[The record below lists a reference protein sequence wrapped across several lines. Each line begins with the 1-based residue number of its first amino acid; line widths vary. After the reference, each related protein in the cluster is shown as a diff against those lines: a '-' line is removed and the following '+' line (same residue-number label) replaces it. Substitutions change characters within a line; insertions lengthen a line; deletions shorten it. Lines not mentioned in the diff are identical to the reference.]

1 MPQIINTNIPSL
13 NSQRNLNTS
22 QTSLATS
29 LQRLSS
35 GLRINS
41 AKDDAAGLAISERFT
56 TQIRGLNQATRNAND
71 GISLAQTGEGALAEI
86 TNNLQRIRELAV
98 QSANATNSASDRAAL
113 NLEVQQRLAE
123 IDRTAS
129 QTTFNG
135 TKLLDGT
142 FGTANFQ
149 IGANAGEI
157 ISIGLDTNVR
167 LSGTG
172 KIASTTS
179 AALGA
184 TATDGHIDITPS
196 NFDFSTAAAAA
207 TAGQISFT
215 ATDFNYASPVSLVE
229 GTSSAMTITDFNYL
243 GAGSAQVDGTN
254 VQAAVDGDTTA
265 GGAASYDFSTDLAQF
280 DLTDGTNTTQITL
293 TQDYTDEAGMVNA
306 IQSQLTAAGVNW
318 TVSGTGAGITFTNTG
333 STTAIQVLNT
343 DANAQAAGFADSAG
357 TAGTAA
363 TLSNNVT
370 FSVDGTAI
378 TLNTNDGSLANLITN
393 LNTNFFTAGYAGG
406 ALNGYVASDDGS
418 GKLVIT
424 GTDADAVAI
433 TVNTGTQNGVNANTA
448 GFVASAGVAG
458 TAASAGSNPG
468 SLTIDT
474 HTITLNADYGSYAG
488 LASAIGGVL
497 GTANYTVTANGSTIT
512 VARNTTGAAS
522 TAIDITGADLNAQ
535 AGLGLA
541 GATVA
546 GTPGQA
552 AVATTNATFYVDG
565 NAVTLDGDYST
576 GGSPAAN
583 AALLASAINSKLDAL
598 PAGDVYNAGVVDGK
612 IRISRNNSATAVNI
626 TGADA
631 NATAAG
637 FGFASG
643 TAGVAGGSITT
654 TDFSINGT
662 TVAGTFTSNQAFAD
676 AINSSVS
683 NVFATIVSGTLK
695 LTSAADIDVGGTD
708 ATTLGISD
716 ATANNGS
723 LSTVSTTTVD
733 GANEAIQRIDNALNS
748 VSSLRSNFGAIQN
761 RFESVIANLQATAE
775 NLTSSRSRIQ
785 DTDFAAE
792 TAALTRSQ
800 ILQQSGIAMLSQAN
814 ALPNNVLSLL
824 RG

>member
-1 MPQIINTNIPSL
+1 MKMPQIINTNIPSL

-184 TATDGHIDITPS
+184 TATDGHIDVT
-196 NFDFSTAAAAA
+196 STNLNYGTAGAAA
-207 TAGQISFT
+207 TSGSVSFT
-215 ATDFNYASPVSLVE
+215 ATTFNFAAATPYVA
-229 GTSSAMTITDFNYL
+229 GTSTPQAVTNAAHNFSTL
-243 GAGSAQVDGTN
+243 GSAQVDGYNNQT
-254 VQAAVDGDTTA
+254 VT
-265 GGAASYDFSTDLAQF
+265 SYDFSGTNLAQF
-280 DLTDGTNTTQITL
+280 DVDGIGVTL
-293 TQDYTDEAGMVNA
+293 TTNVANDAGLKA
-306 IQSQLTAAGVNW
+306 ELESQLSGYTVTINAPGDINISKNGSLAAV
-318 TVSGTGAGITFTNTG
+318 AIT
-333 STTAIQVLNT
+333 NT
-343 DANAQAAGFADSAG
+343 DANAQAAGFADAAG

-363 TLSNNVT
+363 VATTNATLTIDGTNITLNGNDADGAAVAAELTTKMQASALGAGYSAAYDAVAGRLTITNATGGTNTNAVVITNADANAVAAGFSNSTGVAGTAAAAGNPASFT
-370 FSVDGTAI
+370 LGGTAI
-378 TLNTNDGSLANLITN
+378 TLNQNYGSWDNLRAAISTQMGAGYN
-393 LNTNFFTAGYAGG
+393 VTNTNG
-406 ALNGYVASDDGS
+406 AITVARTT
-418 GKLVIT
+418 T
-424 GTDADAVAI
+424 GASSAAVAI
-433 TVNTGTQNGVNANTA
+433 TGSDANATA
-448 GFVASAGVAG
+448 AGIADAAG
-458 TAASAGSNPG
+458 TA
-468 SLTIDT
+468 
-474 HTITLNADYGSYAG
+474 
-488 LASAIGGVL
+488 
-497 GTANYTVTANGSTIT
+497 GT
-512 VARNTTGAAS
+512 
-522 TAIDITGADLNAQ
+522 D
-535 AGLGLA
+535 
-541 GATVA
+541 
-546 GTPGQA
+546 
-552 AVATTNATFYVDG
+552 AVATTNGTFYVDG
-565 NAVTLDGDYST
+565 NAVTLDQNY
-576 GGSPAAN
+576 GSQ
-583 AALLASAINSKLDAL
+583 ALLAADIQSQLTGYT
-598 PAGDVYNAGVVDGK
+598 AGFDLASGK
-612 IRISRNNSATAVNI
+612 ITIAKTNSQTAVNI

-631 NATAAG
+631 NATAGG

-643 TAGVAGGSITT
+643 VAGVAGGSITT

-662 TVAGTFTSNQAFAD
+662 TVAGTFTTNQAFAD

-683 NVFATIVSGTLK
+683 NVFATIVGGALK
-695 LTSAADIDVGGTD
+695 LTSSSDIDVGGTD
-708 ATTLGISD
+708 ATTLAISD

-733 GANEAIQRIDNALNS
+733 AANEAIQRIDNALNA